1 MGSERIIIENKKFQ
15 LTIERLCHRLIE
27 EYDDFQ
33 NTSIIGIQPRGVLLS
48 DRITNRLQAIQGEKK
63 FDYGK
68 IDITFFRD
76 DFRRRDKPLTANI
89 NSMDFEVEN
98 KKVILIDDVLYTGRS
113 VHAAIAA
120 LLQYGRPASIE
131 LLVLVDRSYNRDF
144 PIQANYVGITVDS
157 IDEDYVKVEWSGEN
171 EQDRV
176 VLFQH
181 KNDEYGR

>member
-1 MGSERIIIENKKFQ
+1 
-15 LTIERLCHRLIE
+15 
-27 EYDDFQ
+27 
-33 NTSIIGIQPRGVLLS
+33 
-48 DRITNRLQAIQGEKK
+48 
-63 FDYGK
+63 
-68 IDITFFRD
+68 
-76 DFRRRDKPLTANI
+76 
-89 NSMDFEVEN
+89 
-98 KKVILIDDVLYTGRS
+98 

-144 PIQANYVGITVDS
+144 PIQANYLGITVDS
-157 IDEDYVKVEWSGEN
+157 IDEDYVKVEWSSEN

>member
-15 LTIERLCHRLIE
+15 LTIERLSHRLIE

-48 DRITNRLQAIQGEKK
+48 DRIVDRLEKINGHK
-63 FDYGK
+63 YFDYGK
-68 IDITFFRD
+68 LDITFFRD
-76 DFRRRDKPLTANI
+76 DFRRRDKPFTVNS

-144 PIQANYVGITVDS
+144 PIQANYIGITVDS
-157 IDEDYVKVEWSGEN
+157 IDEDYVKVALSN
-171 EQDRV
+171 DHEQDKV

-181 KNDEYGR
+181 KNDENGR